1 MTLEREAMANQTAIN
16 APPAIGFWSE
26 AWGRFRRQ
34 RLAMTALIFVLLLA
48 LIAIFSPAIVG
59 TKPLICRY
67 KDHLYFPA
75 MGYFYEGWE
84 NPIFITDGLIY
95 SYPQKLKEKDPES
108 WAVWPLL
115 YQDPLRR
122 VKDGE
127 WEEVAGNPIGAAGVP
142 SSRNL
147 FGTNDL
153 GEDVFAK
160 MIHGTRIALLIGFVS
175 TGIAAVIGIVVG
187 AAAGFFG
194 GWIDWLLSR
203 AIEVMMCIPTLILI
217 LALISIIEKPTIW
230 HLMVVI
236 GVFGWTGIARLA
248 RAEFLKLKQLEYVTA
263 AKALGFRW
271 PRLMFRHILPNALAP
286 VIVPITFGIAAA
298 ILTESTLGFLGI
310 GNPDK
315 TSWGR
320 LLNEG
325 KENLQMWWL
334 IVFPGAAIF
343 LTVLAY
349 NLIGEGIQQSTDPTL
364 KASKH

>member
-1 MTLEREAMANQTAIN
+1 MANETTIN
-16 APPAIGFWSE
+16 APPAIGFWTE
-26 AWGRFRRQ
+26 AWVRFRRQ
-34 RLAMTALIFVLLLA
+34 RLAMAGLIFVVFLA
-48 LIAIFSPAIVG
+48 LVAIFSPAIVG
-59 TKPLICRY
+59 TKPLVCRY

-75 MGYFYEGWE
+75 LGYFYEAWE
-84 NPIFITDGLIY
+84 NPIFMTDGVIY
-95 SYPQKLKEKDPES
+95 NYPQKMKEKDPQS

-127 WEEVAGNPIGAAGVP
+127 WEGMSGNPIGAGGVP

-160 MIHGTRIALLIGFVS
+160 MVHGTRIALVIGFVS

-194 GWIDWLLSR
+194 GWIDWMLSR
-203 AIEVMMCIPTLILI
+203 AIEIMMCIPVLII
-217 LALISIIEKPTIW
+217 MLALISIIEEPTIW

-236 GVFGWTGIARLA
+236 GVFGWTGIARLT

-298 ILTESTLGFLGI
+298 ILIESTLGFLGI

-320 LLNEG
+320 LLSEG

>member
-1 MTLEREAMANQTAIN
+1 MSQDGLVN
-16 APPAIGFWSE
+16 ASQSVGFWAE
-26 AWGRFRRQ
+26 AWVRFRHQ
-34 RLAMTALIFVLLLA
+34 RLAMAALTFVGLLT

-59 TKPLICRY
+59 TKPIVCNY
-67 KDHLYFPA
+67 KGHYYFPA
-75 MGYFYEGWE
+75 SGYFYEGWE
-84 NPIFITDGLIY
+84 NPIFITDGIIY
-95 SYPQKLKEKDPES
+95 NYPQKLKEKDPES
-108 WAVWPLL
+108 WAVWPII

-122 VKDGE
+122 VREGE
-127 WEEVAGNPIGAAGVP
+127 WENFGGNPIGSAGMP
-142 SSRNL
+142 SRRNL

-175 TGIAAVIGIVVG
+175 TGIATVIGIFVC
-187 AAAGFFG
+187 ASAGFFG
-194 GWIDWLLSR
+194 GKIDWALSR
-203 AIEVMMCIPTLILI
+203 VIEIMMCIPTLILI
-217 LALISIIEKPTIW
+217 LALISIIDKPTIW

-236 GVFGWTGIARLA
+236 GVFGWTGIARLT

-263 AKALGFRW
+263 ARALGFRW
-271 PRLMFRHILPNALAP
+271 PRLMFRHILPNSLAP

-298 ILTESTLGFLGI
+298 ILLESTLGFLGI
-310 GNPDK
+310 GAPDK

-349 NLIGEGIQQSTDPTL
+349 NLIGEGIQQATDPTL
-364 KASKH
+364 KISKH

>member
-1 MTLEREAMANQTAIN
+1 MAHPVTTKS
-16 APPAIGFWSE
+16 PSTVGFWGE
-26 AWGRFRRQ
+26 AWSRFCRQ
-34 RLAMTALIFVLLLA
+34 RLAMAALIFVIFMSLV
-48 LIAIFSPAIVG
+48 AIFSPAIVG
-59 TKPLICRY
+59 TKPLVCHY
-67 KDHLYFPA
+67 KGHLYFPA
-75 MGYFYEGWE
+75 TGYFHKAWE
-84 NPIFITDGLIY
+84 NPIFRTDGVIY
-95 SYPQKLKEKDPES
+95 NYPQKMKEKDPES

-127 WEEVAGNPIGAAGVP
+127 WEGMSGNPIGAAGVP
-142 SSRNL
+142 SGRNL

-160 MIHGTRIALLIGFVS
+160 MVHGTRIALLIGFVS

-187 AAAGFFG
+187 ASAGFFG
-194 GWIDWLLSR
+194 GWVDWVLSR
-203 AIEVMMCIPTLILI
+203 IIEIMMCIPMLILI

-263 AKALGFRW
+263 ARALGFRW
-271 PRLMFRHILPNALAP
+271 PRLVFRHILPNALAP

-298 ILTESTLGFLGI
+298 ILVESTLGFLGI

-334 IVFPGAAIF
+334 IVFPGTAIF